1 MAGNK
6 KTISYRYDS
15 VRNRVG
21 MTDSDGGRFTY
32 AYDSVNRMTHMV
44 NPQGERTT
52 YAYDPAGRRTV
63 KKLAN
68 GTRTSFSYDAAGN
81 LTRLANLKSDGTTIS
96 SFDYDYDRV
105 GNRKAVV
112 EADGSRVTWSYDA
125 TYQLT
130 GEHRT
135 GSTPYRDTYTY
146 DASGNRTLKIHDG
159 ARTTSAYDAANQLIY
174 SDDASGRTT
183 YTFDADGNQEVVE
196 DPAGDRTTYAW
207 DYENRMS
214 SAQLPSGVRNTMAY
228 EPDGLRVKLEEST
241 GTKKFV
247 WDEQN
252 YLAETDEND
261 DTQVVYT
268 NEPRLYGNLVSQRRG
283 SNSHWYHFDAIGST
297 RELSDASQI
306 ITDTRL
312 YDAWGNTINAT
323 GTSEFVFGFTGMTG
337 YRSDNEL
344 VRLYVRERYY
354 GPRAARWLSLDPV
367 FLSLYP
373 VFPDAMGTF
382 AEHVGFNG
390 YVLADQNPIVR
401 IDPSGLGWC
410 LPFVLI
416 GACVA
421 GVGSQCLHG
430 ITPPSFTF
438 PDVLPPDFFDPNGR
452 CNVDVDLVCR
462 EIEADRTGMFYH
474 CFLAAKD
481 LDTRLYIATV
491 SGSPENWQG
500 DPGTTIKTEFTEIPQ
515 LELIE
520 IYDHGRDY
528 IRVPFSSWDD
538 PCTFFECANRYAT
551 EISGLFGYDQYVD
564 NSNTFLTRVIRAC
577 GGQADFPFRAIGS
590 DDIPTVIDRLPYDD
604 CLDACLEYK
613 KDYEFCSVRCRQ
625 HSF

>member
-135 GSTPYRDTYTY
+135 GSNAYRDTYTY
-146 DASGNRTLKIHDG
+146 DASGNRTLKNHDG

-174 SDDASGRTT
+174 SEDASGRTT

-196 DPAGDRTTYAW
+196 QPSGDRTTYAW
-207 DYENRMS
+207 DYENRMT

-252 YLAETDEND
+252 YLAETDENN

-268 NEPRLYGNLVSQRRG
+268 NEPRLYGNLVSQHRG
-283 SNSHWYHFDAIGST
+283 SDTHCYHFDAIGST
-297 RELSDASQI
+297 RELTDASEVV
-306 ITDTRL
+306 TDTRL
-312 YDAWGNTINAT
+312 YDAWGMLLASSGST
-323 GTSEFVFGFTGMTG
+323 EFPFTYAGQLG
-337 YRSDNEL
+337 YCFDREAVSQ
-344 VRLYVRERYY
+344 YVR
-354 GPRAARWLSLDPV
+354 ARFYKQHQGRWVSVDP
-367 FLSLYP
+367 LGNCASNRI
-373 VFPDAMGTF
+373 AMGTSC
-382 AEHVGFNG
+382 
-390 YVLADQNPIVR
+390 YVHAVNNPLILT
-401 IDPSGLGWC
+401 DPSGLDPFETFSTNEQCGDWYVAC
-410 LPFVLI
+410 LERCRLRNFWIWSKFTCYQECGIQYADCLDWVKELESKLHKCPP
-416 GACVA
+416 A
-421 GVGSQCLHG
+421 GKTIDKEGGS
-430 ITPPSFTF
+430 
-438 PDVLPPDFFDPNGR
+438 
-452 CNVDVDLVCR
+452 
-462 EIEADRTGMFYH
+462 RTGTCSVPWNPKGVNWQYGCYCGAEPYPRRQSIPGPIDELDRCCCEHDNDYTKGQMS
-474 CFLAAKD
+474 KD
-481 LDTRLYIATV
+481 EADTRLCCCISQAR
-491 SGSPENWQG
+491 
-500 DPGTTIKTEFTEIPQ
+500 K
-515 LELIE
+515 ELKCN
-520 IYDHGRDY
+520 
-528 IRVPFSSWDD
+528 ST
-538 PCTFFECANRYAT
+538 PCVQAANQVEAFFRCPVLKE
-551 EISGLFGYDQYVD
+551 GVD
-564 NSNTFLTRVIRAC
+564 C
-577 GGQADFPFRAIGS
+577 
-590 DDIPTVIDRLPYDD
+590 DD
-604 CLDACLEYK
+604 CLKPGGNCGKTTLTIIDKGDIVPKALWC
-613 KDYEFCSVRCRQ
+613 
-625 HSF
+625 